1 MYEET
6 TPGLLRSD
14 PGGSARPG
22 PPHAGTIPGG
32 DTPGGDSQQG
42 ANS

>member
-6 TPGLLRSD
+6 ISGFLRSD
-14 PGGSARPG
+14 PGGPARPG
-22 PPHAGTIPGG
+22 PPRAGTIPGG
-32 DTPGGDSQQG
+32 NTPGGDSQQG